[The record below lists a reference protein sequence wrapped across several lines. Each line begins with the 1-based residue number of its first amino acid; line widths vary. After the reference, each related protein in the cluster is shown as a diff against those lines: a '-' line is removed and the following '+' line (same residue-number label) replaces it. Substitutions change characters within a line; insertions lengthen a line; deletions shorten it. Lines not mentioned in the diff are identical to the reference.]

1 MGAGVGEQILLSAA
15 PRNVEDVVS
24 LAAEYGLGVELLT
37 FAMPD
42 ILDGD
47 WRQTAADTQTLLSP
61 VRGMITLH
69 GPFFDMAPG
78 SLDQRINALVMDR
91 YQQALDIAQMLGA
104 KIVVFHANFIASLK
118 NEDYRIGWQK
128 RNVGFFKEVADYA
141 GARGVIA
148 AVENMWEFDPD
159 IICEVLAG
167 VNHPNLRACLDVGH
181 ASLFSDVP
189 VDVWLRTAAPWLVHT
204 HLNNNDHIL
213 DVHRALG
220 DPAGTLDYN
229 VILAKLRALP
239 NPPSMT
245 LEMDTAADM
254 LASLPYL
261 GITEPV
267 TASENGG

>member
-1 MGAGVGEQILLSAA
+1 MGEQVLLSAW

-24 LAAEYGLGVELLT
+24 LAVEYDLGVELLT
-37 FAMPD
+37 FALPD

-47 WRQTAADTQTLLSP
+47 WRKTVADTQALLSP

-78 SLDQRINALVMDR
+78 SFDNRINALVLDR
-91 YQQALDIAQMLGA
+91 YQQALDIAQILGA

-118 NEDYRIGWQK
+118 NEDYRTGWQK
-128 RNVGFFKEVADYA
+128 RNIGFFNDVADYA

-159 IICEVLAG
+159 IICDVLAG
-167 VNHPNLRACLDVGH
+167 VNHPNLRACLDIGH

-189 VDVWLRTAAPWLVHT
+189 VDVWLRTVEPWLVHT
-204 HLNNNDHIL
+204 HLNNNDNIL
-213 DVHRALG
+213 DVHRAFG
-220 DPAGTLDYN
+220 DPAGVLDYN
-229 VILAKLRALP
+229 VILAKLRALSH
-239 NPPSMT
+239 PPSMT

-254 LASLPYL
+254 LASFPYL
-261 GITEPV
+261 GIPV
-267 TASENGG
+267 REISRAAGDGD